1 MGTSTLQRRFVRT
14 GIRPTGILVALMA
27 LQSALPCYAS
37 EPAGAPVALSDAL
50 TGGVLHYRVKT
61 GDTLLS
67 IRGRFGATLS
77 TLVRANGIRNPD
89 RIFPGEILLVDNR
102 HIVPP
107 SGGNPIVINIPQKML
122 FFYAGGKLA
131 LAAPVALGM
140 RSWQTPIGPFKVVE
154 KKAHPCWVVPKSIQ
168 ADMRR
173 RGEKVVKKVPP
184 GPENPLGNYWLGL
197 SLGDY
202 GIHGTD
208 APSSIFGYTTHGCIR
223 LFPDAI
229 RALFP
234 RVRVGTR
241 GVIVYAPILV
251 ARTPDGRVY
260 LEAHPD
266 AYDKESDLGKI
277 FERWAKRH
285 PDVRFDREKARRVM
299 LERAGRPVDVSLR

>member
-1 MGTSTLQRRFVRT
+1 MGTSTIPFRFLSTR
-14 GIRPTGILVALMA
+14 IRPTGTLVVFIALLTA
-27 LQSALPCYAS
+27 SPCHAS
-37 EPAGAPVALSDAL
+37 EPSGTPVALSDAL
-50 TGGVLHYRVKT
+50 TGGVFHYRVKT
-61 GDTLLS
+61 GDSLLS
-67 IRGRFGATLS
+67 IRGRFGVTVSALA
-77 TLVRANGIRNPD
+77 RANGIRNPD
-89 RIFPGEILLVDNR
+89 RIFPGEVLVVDNR

-107 SGGNPIVINIPQKML
+107 PGGTAIVVNIPQKML
-122 FFYAGGKLA
+122 FFYSGGKLA

-173 RGEKVVKKVPP
+173 RGETVVKKVPP
-184 GPENPLGNYWLGL
+184 GPENPLGKYWLGL

-234 RVRVGTR
+234 KVRVGTP

-251 ARTPDGRVY
+251 ARTPDGHIY
-260 LEAHPD
+260 LEVHPD
-266 AYDKESDLGKI
+266 VYDKDPDLGKI

-285 PDVRFDREKARRVM
+285 PNVRFDREKARRVI
-299 LERAGRPVDVSLR
+299 LERAERPVDISPH